1 MSQADLKQ
9 LLLIIEQQ
17 LDWGEPAAWQSK
29 DFEILNDLILEKTK
43 VSLSAST
50 LRRLWGRVEYNH
62 MPSGTTLDT
71 LARFAGFESWRV
83 FLRQR
88 NGSKAAFPVRSKKTV
103 IPVRKRALW
112 TIIVLAAIGLTT
124 FTLVAMHVSKIK
136 EPGSYSFSIRPVTHS
151 IPNSVVFNY
160 DVHISPSDSV
170 YFQQSWD
177 PDTRVTLDRNR
188 HEYTSVYYR
197 PGFYHAKLLVNNKI
211 VKEKLFTVPT
221 SGWLGLIGLHP
232 IPVYL
237 SPNEFMHDG
246 MLQIPA
252 SVITARNIQM
262 GPQPPVVEYYNV
274 GNFIPV
280 SLKNFAF
287 SAELR
292 NDYGEGAATCRYTQ
306 IILFTDNVP
315 VIIPISAKGCISD
328 LQLLNGRYF
337 ESGKTHDLSGFGTD
351 LSHWV
356 KVSCRAAGDKIEYLI
371 NDKPVFESPL
381 PPYQEKIVGIGF
393 RFQGTGS
400 VKNIRLVNSD
410 QIVFL
415 ACDR

>member
-1 MSQADLKQ
+1 
-9 LLLIIEQQ
+9 
-17 LDWGEPAAWQSK
+17 
-29 DFEILNDLILEKTK
+29 
-43 VSLSAST
+43 
-50 LRRLWGRVEYNH
+50 
-62 MPSGTTLDT
+62 
-71 LARFAGFESWRV
+71 
-83 FLRQR
+83 
-88 NGSKAAFPVRSKKTV
+88 
-103 IPVRKRALW
+103 
-112 TIIVLAAIGLTT
+112 
-124 FTLVAMHVSKIK
+124 
-136 EPGSYSFSIRPVTHS
+136 

-177 PDTRVTLDRNR
+177 PDTRVALDRNR
-188 HEYTSVYYR
+188 HEYTSEYYR

-221 SGWLGLIGLHP
+221 SGWLGLIGQHP

-237 SPNEFMHDG
+237 SENEFMHNG

-252 SVITARNIQM
+252 SVITAKNVPM
-262 GPQPPVVEYYNV
+262 GPQPPIVEYYNV
-274 GNFIPV
+274 GNFTPV
-280 SLKNFAF
+280 SLKSFAF

-356 KVSCRAAGDKIEYLI
+356 KVSCRAAGDKIEYLV

-410 QIVFL
+410 QTVFL